1 MTGRRGERP
10 IDPKRGPG
18 LTGAMLEAWHRR
30 SLAHLT
36 LPMVKLPVPYLNP
49 RLPRRTDW
57 YDSGEAQPTLHR

>member
-1 MTGRRGERP
+1 
-10 IDPKRGPG
+10 
-18 LTGAMLEAWHRR
+18 MLEAWHRR